1 MVVLEPTGI
10 DTMVFIELNDS
21 AVWARSMPHNAR
33 EVSQSMFFTV
43 DMKHMH
49 LVDPSTDL
57 II

>member
-1 MVVLEPTGI
+1 MLEPTGM

-21 AVWARSMPHNAR
+21 PVWARSTPIDAKDVGQVM
-33 EVSQSMFFTV
+33 QFTV

-49 LVDPSTDL
+49 LVDPRTDL

>member
-21 AVWARSMPHNAR
+21 AGWARSMPQNAR
-33 EVSQSMFFTV
+33 AVSQLMCFTV
-43 DMKHMH
+43 DMEHIH
-49 LVDPSTDL
+49 LGDPSTDL